1 MIKVMFICHGNI
13 CRSPMAEFVLKD
25 MVKKRGLTE
34 QFFISSS
41 ATSRE
46 EIGNPVHYGTKNK
59 LAAHGIDTSG
69 KYAVQLKKSDYA
81 DYDYLIAMD
90 SLNLRNIGRIIPDD
104 PENKICRCWISAA
117 EEISPTHGTPET
129 STIPMTISSGD
140 ARRCLSIFCRPEKQ
154 AANKND
160 FSAKDLQ

>member
-1 MIKVMFICHGNI
+1 MIRIMFICHGNI

-25 MVKKRGLTE
+25 MVKKRGLAE

-69 KYAVQLKKSDYA
+69 KYSVQLKKSDYA

-104 PENKICRCWISAA
+104 PENKICRLLDFCGGGDIADPWYTGNFDDTYDDILRGCEALLKHILQTGKA
-117 EEISPTHGTPET
+117 
-129 STIPMTISSGD
+129 SG
-140 ARRCLSIFCRPEKQ
+140 K
-154 AANKND
+154 
-160 FSAKDLQ
+160 